1 MFLSLSPLFYQEL
14 YRRVG
19 TMNCQ
24 NYTLVQKCWH
34 SHEVLGCGNWTVAFC
49 RLYICAYFKFQVN
62 LIHVASTC
70 KNAADEKLRQTIR
83 RFADIHGS
91 PAAIILISGDINFAA
106 DLNDLRHRYSVSV
119 CNRDF
124 DTRYIT
130 CVLFSA
136 VIFQSHS
143 MRNYVFYRQPLDL
156 CPIFNRL
163 TKMKIHSLYF
173 FRINMWQDKRNW
185 TVLCRYHVFYCKA
198 WVRHKMPMPHT

>member
-1 MFLSLSPLFYQEL
+1 M
-14 YRRVG
+14 
-19 TMNCQ
+19 
-24 NYTLVQKCWH
+24 
-34 SHEVLGCGNWTVAFC
+34 AFC
-49 RLYICAYFKFQVN
+49 RLCICTSFKFQVN

-119 CNRDF
+119 CNRDC

-143 MRNYVFYRQPLDL
+143 V
-156 CPIFNRL
+156 
-163 TKMKIHSLYF
+163 
-173 FRINMWQDKRNW
+173 
-185 TVLCRYHVFYCKA
+185 
-198 WVRHKMPMPHT
+198 